1 MRYRTIA
8 LFALM
13 IGSASAAQAQTAQMA
28 PASDEAKPTL
38 QDRLMPET
46 TTTLLAPASAEATKA
61 IESNNET
68 TAMMPRGAGTG
79 FIIAGGALFIAGL
92 IIGGDAG
99 TVLAVGGAAL
109 GAYGLYQYFR

>member
-13 IGSASAAQAQTAQMA
+13 IGSASAAQAQTAPLEPAADA
-28 PASDEAKPTL
+28 PKPTL
-38 QDRLMPET
+38 QEQLMPDA
-46 TTTLLAPASAEATKA
+46 TTTLMAPASAEATKA
-61 IESNNET
+61 IESTNET
-68 TAMMPRGAGTG
+68 SAMMPRGAGTG
-79 FIIAGGALFIAGL
+79 LIIAGGALFIAGL